1 MSIGSNIANF
11 RKEKGLTQNELGERL
26 GVTNQ
31 AISKW
36 ETETSMPDVM
46 LLPEI
51 AKTLGVS
58 LEMLYSD
65 EEDTKIT
72 VAQDLKDKRIVK
84 ISVDEDDAKVVVR
97 LPISALDLIKDESG
111 IGGFD
116 KLLKML
122 NGVNEGTLV
131 DVDDDGTKVK
141 ITVEEY
147 DFKNN

>member
-1 MSIGSNIANF
+1 MSIGSNIAKF

-51 AKTLGVS
+51 AKALGVS

>member
-1 MSIGSNIANF
+1 MSIGSNIAKF

-51 AKTLGVS
+51 AKALGVS

-131 DVDDDGTKVK
+131 DVDDGGTKVK

>member
-1 MSIGSNIANF
+1 MSIGSNIAKF

-58 LEMLYSD
+58 LEMLYSN
-65 EEDTKIT
+65 EEDTKKQLHRT
-72 VAQDLKDKRIVK
+72 
-84 ISVDEDDAKVVVR
+84 
-97 LPISALDLIKDESG
+97 
-111 IGGFD
+111 
-116 KLLKML
+116 
-122 NGVNEGTLV
+122 
-131 DVDDDGTKVK
+131 
-141 ITVEEY
+141 
-147 DFKNN
+147 